1 MNIKRELIKFFD
13 EPISLYSPDDSEIV
27 GWSSKETQEI
37 RFNVL
42 TQIDKLDYSSVL
54 DVGCGVGDL
63 FPYMNERFVGIAYDG
78 IDLHPK
84 MIKLAKQ
91 KYPEATFKNID
102 LSQAKGKFDY
112 ILLSGA
118 LNLRVVDNYR
128 YLSDQ
133 LNYMDR
139 LAKKGI
145 ALNLLSSYTSADAR
159 YPSLFYYEPEQALKM
174 CKNRYERVILRHDYL
189 SNDFTLYIY
198 K

>member
-1 MNIKRELIKFFD
+1 MAE
-13 EPISLYSPDDSEIV
+13 SSAV
-27 GWSSKETQEI
+27 GYKEHE
-37 RFNVL
+37 
-42 TQIDKLDYSSVL
+42 
-54 DVGCGVGDL
+54 
-63 FPYMNERFVGIAYDG
+63 
-78 IDLHPK
+78 
-84 MIKLAKQ
+84 
-91 KYPEATFKNID
+91 TFKNID